1 MSRPR
6 TRLKLHVPV
15 PAVATIQ
22 AIAGATGT
30 SLERVAVRLLV
41 DAVER
46 CKGYRECGRCKGRGT
61 TGVRDMCQ
69 PCGGTG
75 RVS

>member
-61 TGVRDMCQ
+61 IGIRDICP

>member
-61 TGVRDMCQ
+61 IGILDICP